1 MPPYQQIE
9 SVHRNKDHI
18 DNHELDNR
26 AQATA
31 PHFKPSKKL
40 LDKAKKQELRVYG
53 ASVQE
58 PDEGQA
64 IRYASKY
71 SSLARGPVKRYR
83 KKVPLD

>member
-31 PHFKPSKKL
+31 PHSKPSKKL

-53 ASVQE
+53 AS
-58 PDEGQA
+58 
-64 IRYASKY
+64 KY
-71 SSLARGPVKRYR
+71 SSLARGPVKWYR